1 MKILAIRLKNLT
13 SIEGTVEVDF
23 TSEPLRSAGIFAI
36 SGPTG
41 AGKSTLLDALCLA
54 LYDKAPRFASSVENI
69 SLADVGDNQIN
80 QADVRN
86 LLRRG
91 TSDGYAEVDF
101 LGIDGHR
108 YRSRW
113 SVRRTR
119 NKVSG
124 SLQAQVMQV
133 SDLDT
138 EKEFQGTKRE
148 LLNQLTELVGLN
160 YEQFTRTVLLAQNDF
175 ATFLKSK
182 GAAKAELLEKL
193 TGTAVYSRISQEIYS
208 RSKTLQAEVDLIRGK
223 MNAIELMSEED
234 FLALQKEKEEWMQQR
249 EAGGRRL
256 TVLNEQWQVVRSLQ
270 AQEELLA
277 RKQQE
282 EQQEKERSGQLAQQ
296 LASQEEGWTHF
307 KQQCEAIQPDLQKA
321 RALDV
326 QIQSRQTDYGQAQ
339 LRWKEAAAQVAEQEK
354 KLRAAH
360 EASRASYESLVRLLN
375 WAAADEVLSME
386 QVADFLRRDEADL
399 KDKEQANEVRRQQL
413 EAFAYPSLV
422 EEQGR
427 CREEKKRLQ
436 TIAQLTKDEQATVA
450 ECQRLGKEAA
460 VCEQRLAEHRATLE
474 TVKRVYDNARM
485 AVGKDV
491 KALRGQLQEGEAC
504 PVCGSV
510 QHPYASLHEGIDT
523 LFRQLE
529 QEFTSAS
536 ETYQQTNNQFI
547 TVQRDWAHHQ
557 QEEQRLR
564 ALLQQ
569 LWVENVQQGGL
580 SQPVSEAASEA
591 EQPDSGLAEYIHGRM
606 EVIDSRLQ
614 ELSRLLQAYQRLYE
628 DWQRADAA
636 VKQQR
641 MRCEQLR
648 MYASRYQLEV
658 QKLSAGEEQRVLL
671 QQALSKEQTRFREVE
686 QALQV
691 LQQERSALL
700 RGKSVEDA
708 ERAMKK
714 KENELAAELERV
726 RKAVEVLSQ
735 RQAGLQG
742 EIKQIASVVE
752 ELREKTRSIS
762 FPLCNSSL
770 VEGAA
775 SSELASV
782 LRQSAS
788 SVDASQQ
795 SAFSVDVFSSVDASS
810 SAASSTEIPL
820 AVLAD
825 SLSSAIAQQE
835 ADNRHTEQR
844 LSAIEVRLL
853 QQQKNQELMAQV
865 ARELEGKQ
873 RVAEQWAKLNKLLGS
888 ADGAKFKVIAQS
900 YTLNHLLRHANRHL
914 SYLSKRYK
922 LQQVPGTLALQVID
936 CDMCDEVRTVYSLS
950 GGESFLIS
958 LALALGL
965 SSLSSNNLKVESLFI
980 DEGFGSLDA
989 DSLRTAMEALEQLQM
1004 QGRKVGVISHV
1015 QEMSERISVQVQV
1028 HKKING
1034 KSVLTVVG

>member
-119 NKVSG
+119 NKASG

-223 MNAIELMSEED
+223 MNAIELMSDED
-234 FLALQKEKEEWMQQR
+234 FLALQKEKEEWRQQR

-339 LRWKEAAAQVAEQEK
+339 LRWREAAAQVAEQEK

-399 KDKEQANEVRRQQL
+399 KDKEQANEARRQQL

-510 QHPYASLHEGIDT
+510 QHPYALLHEGIDT
-523 LFRQLE
+523 LFHQLE

-536 ETYQQTNNQFI
+536 ETYQQTNNQLI
-547 TVQRDWAHHQ
+547 TLQRDWAHHQ

-591 EQPDSGLAEYIHGRM
+591 EQPDSGLAEHIHGRM

-686 QALQV
+686 QALQA

-714 KENELAAELERV
+714 KEDELAAELERV
-726 RKAVEVLSQ
+726 RKAVEVLRQ

-770 VEGAA
+770 VEVAA
-775 SSELASV
+775 SSELAS
-782 LRQSAS
+782 
-788 SVDASQQ
+788 
-795 SAFSVDVFSSVDASS
+795 ASS
-810 SAASSTEIPL
+810 SAASSTELPL

-825 SLSSAIAQQE
+825 SLSTAIAQQE

-873 RVAEQWAKLNKLLGS
+873 RVTEQWAKLNKLLGS

-980 DEGFGSLDA
+980 DEGFGSLDG